1 MRARLRDVAAAAA
14 KDPKKALLD
23 ELGDIS
29 GIELLHNLVL
39 VATYIEPDKTKG
51 GVWLPDNSLLE
62 NRFQGKGAL
71 VLKKGPLAFVDDNVA
86 KFGGVSIEEGDWVV
100 VRPSDGFE
108 MFVGEAGSR
117 HGIAC
122 RVFEDTQIKARLA
135 DPSCIY

>member
-1 MRARLRDVAAAAA
+1 MRTNLRAVAAAAS
-14 KDPKKALLD
+14 KDPKKALLN

-29 GIELLHNLVL
+29 GIEMLHNLVL
-39 VATYIEPDKTKG
+39 VATYIEPEKTVG
-51 GVWLPDNSLLE
+51 GIILPDNALLE

-86 KFGGVSIEEGDWVV
+86 KFGGVSIDEGDWVV